1 VKCIGMQNYRPDK
14 NADLFWFQWCV
25 GHLTDSD
32 FIKLLRILAACLNE
46 NGFICIKD
54 NFTSSGDNEF
64 DKEDSSVTRSVVS
77 FEKIIATSGLRVF
90 EKEKQKNFPEMGL
103 YPVYTYALRPI

>member
-1 VKCIGMQNYRPDK
+1 MVFLEYMKSKISIYLVFSKVSSEVFFFIFFKC
-14 NADLFWFQWCV
+14 
-25 GHLTDSD
+25 S
-32 FIKLLRILAACLNE
+32 
-46 NGFICIKD
+46 
-54 NFTSSGDNEF
+54 EF

-90 EKEKQKNFPEMGL
+90 EKERQKNFPEMGL

>member
-1 VKCIGMQNYRPDK
+1 MKCIGMQNYRPDK

-32 FIKLLRILAACLNE
+32 FINLLRILAASLNE

-54 NFTSSGDNEF
+54 NFTSSGDNGISRIYENF
-64 DKEDSSVTRSVVS
+64 NFNLCRIFKS
-77 FEKIIATSGLRVF
+77 F
-90 EKEKQKNFPEMGL
+90 
-103 YPVYTYALRPI
+103 